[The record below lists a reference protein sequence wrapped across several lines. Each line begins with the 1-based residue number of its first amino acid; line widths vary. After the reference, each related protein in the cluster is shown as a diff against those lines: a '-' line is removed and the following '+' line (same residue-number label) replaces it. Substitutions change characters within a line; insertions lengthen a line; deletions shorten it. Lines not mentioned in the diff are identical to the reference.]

1 MVDQGESS
9 VNEKNTKT
17 YAKKMNVAYII
28 LCHIVTE
35 MVKVVCQKN
44 VEDLFNYIHTMRE

>member
-9 VNEKNTKT
+9 VNEKKHKNLRKGKLT
-17 YAKKMNVAYII
+17 YII

-35 MVKVVCQKN
+35 IVKVVCQKN
-44 VEDLFNYIHTMRE
+44 VEDLFNYIHTKRE